1 MTTTLARLLVIGCFS
16 ALGLSAG
23 NIPAA
28 EIRPA
33 AQRAVVL
40 IERAGKTW
48 YEKQTCVSC
57 HHQILPMLA
66 FDLARSRGLDLD
78 EELGRRNAARAFS
91 YLADVDHVVQ
101 GTHVIDPAMSDGY
114 QLLAAHAAGLP
125 PSVTLAALARFVA

>member
-1 MTTTLARLLVIGCFS
+1 MAVVSIRLLVLASLCT
-16 ALGLSAG
+16 ALSQAG
-23 NIPAA
+23 GIPAS

-33 AQRAVVL
+33 AQRAITL

-66 FDLARSRGLDLD
+66 FDLARSRGLDRD
-78 EELGRRNAARAFS
+78 RELARHNVARAFS
-91 YLADVDHVVQ
+91 YLADIDRVVQ
-101 GTHVIDPAMSDGY
+101 GTYVIDPGMSDSY

-125 PSVTLAALARFVA
+125 PSA